1 MKAVRAYFDNAATT
15 KMAPEVLDAMLPY
28 MKEAYGNPG
37 SIHWMGDEAAKAVR
51 EARTATAAAVNCL
64 PSEVFFTSGGT
75 ESDNIA
81 IIGTASKKR
90 IVASAIEHS
99 AILETCGHLGS
110 HGHKVTLIG
119 VDKDG
124 MVDPDSLR
132 KAMDG
137 NVSVVSVMT
146 ANNVIGTVQR
156 IRELSD
162 IAREFGAYFHTDAVQ
177 AFTKTDTD
185 VKRLGVDMLSI
196 SGHKIHGPKGVG
208 ALFVSGDVEIGPITF
223 GGGQERGLRP
233 STENVP
239 GIVGLGKACATA
251 TATMSSDVKRM
262 EKLRNRIIGG
272 ILDIKGS
279 ALNGSFERRLCSN
292 AHFRFSGI
300 KGAELVLRLSREG
313 IAVSTASACSAGST
327 DPSHVMTAIGLSPE
341 EALSSLRI
349 SLSRYT
355 TEEEVEIL
363 LDRLP
368 KAVSE
373 MRS

>member
-15 KMAPEVLDAMLPY
+15 KMAPEVLDAMLPF
-28 MKEAYGNPG
+28 MKDSYGNPG

-51 EARTATAAAVNCL
+51 VARSKTAAAMNCL

-81 IIGTASKKR
+81 IIGTATKR
-90 IVASAIEHS
+90 RIITSAIEHS

-110 HGHKVTLIG
+110 RGQRIAVLDVDADGLI
-119 VDKDG
+119 
-124 MVDPDSLR
+124 DPDSLR
-132 KAMDG
+132 NAIGDD
-137 NVSVVSVMT
+137 VSVVSVMT

-162 IAREFGAYFHTDAVQ
+162 IAHEFGAYFHTDAVQ

-185 VKRLGVDMLSI
+185 VKRLGADMMSV
-196 SGHKIHGPKGVG
+196 SGHKIHGPKGIG
-208 ALFVSGDVEIGPITF
+208 ALFVSGDTEIGPIMF

-239 GIVGLGKACATA
+239 GIVGLGKACETA
-251 TATMSSDVKRM
+251 TATMSSDIRKM
-262 EKLRNRIIGG
+262 EGIRNKIIDGV
-272 ILDIKGS
+272 LDISGS
-279 ALNGSFERRLCSN
+279 ALNGSVEHRLCSN

-300 KGAELVLRLSREG
+300 KGSDLVLRLSSEG
-313 IAVSTASACSAGST
+313 IATSTASACSAGST

-355 TEEEVEIL
+355 TEDEADL
-363 LDRLP
+363 LLKKLP
-368 KAVSE
+368 ELIRK
-373 MRS
+373 MR